1 MSRLN
6 CMGTALRTTES
17 LRDKWWVTLGAP
29 YLMIGLQ
36 LFAILI
42 LDPTDYPSSTA
53 YIWVVRILSVGFF
66 IALVGALMGLYFD
79 IIYVAESSEWTPSM
93 WYSLMFFVPVIGVV
107 IGLHYLSRRSRYV
120 GLF

>member
-1 MSRLN
+1 MV
-6 CMGTALRTTES
+6 TALRTRES
-17 LRDKWWVTLGAP
+17 IRDKWWVTLGAP

-42 LDPTDYPSSTA
+42 LDPTDYPSSTT

-66 IALVGALMGLYFD
+66 VALVGALVGLYFD
-79 IIYVAESSEWTPSM
+79 MIYVAESSQWTPSM
-93 WYSLMFFVPVIGVV
+93 WYSLMLFVPVIGVV
-107 IGLHYLSRRSRYV
+107 IGLHYLSKRSRYV

>member
-1 MSRLN
+1 
-6 CMGTALRTTES
+6 MGTALRTTES
-17 LRDKWWVTLGAP
+17 IRDKWWVTLGAP

-66 IALVGALMGLYFD
+66 GALVGALVGLYFD

-93 WYSLMFFVPVIGVV
+93 WYSLMFFAPGIGVI
-107 IGLHYLSRRSRYV
+107 IGLHYLSKRSRYV

>member
-1 MSRLN
+1 
-6 CMGTALRTTES
+6 MGTALRTRES

-42 LDPTDYPSSTA
+42 LDPTDYPSLSA

-66 IALVGALMGLYFD
+66 AALVGLSFD
-79 IIYVAESSEWTPSM
+79 IIYVAESSKWTPSM
-93 WYSLMFFVPVIGVV
+93 WYSLMFFAPVIGVI
-107 IGLHYLSRRSRYV
+107 IGLHYLSKWSRYV